1 MNKIKCLFLFI
12 FLIGNFLNNSFA
24 QSCSKEESSFKQ
36 ITLECIQKGSRKFE
50 GVRKRVEKQKKKL
63 EALREK
69 KAGVN
74 DKELRKA
81 EFLLAALIDMRS
93 KEAIKKVI
101 GTTYFFQTSSGLPGK
116 FVVRAAETRPSGC
129 SLYLEARTYS
139 QNGVIDSSTNLSIVN
154 DSNSW
159 NLDTASFDGTGK
171 NDVVLKREHGA
182 CVLKLD
188 EGVAFKFGKT
198 NESEEVVGN
207 EILVYASYFLIGLAV
222 FLVMQTIF
230 ADEDKFKAG
239 LSLEDADEDEKKQVP
254 NDIILKYSRPFFKRY
269 FSPVVQG
276 MKYKKKIK
284 AKYKRPLAASGMN
297 KFLTPEDFYAFKLF
311 LIVGFPISYVVGGK
325 FLEIDVEL
333 SYIPILMLV
342 GFFYPNQ
349 WVKEKATSRKREVML
364 NMPFIVDMLALS
376 VEAGLDFTAAIQRVI
391 EKAPP
396 SALVEEF
403 EIFLKEIKIGASR
416 AEALRALSWRIDSL
430 PIASFC
436 ATLIAADSV
445 GSGNLAP
452 ILKALSSEIRQ
463 KRSTEVEKKGAQAA
477 TKILFPMLFLILPAV
492 VVIIAAPFVID
503 FIGAK

>member
-1 MNKIKCLFLFI
+1 MNKFKCLFLFL
-12 FLIGNFLNNSFA
+12 FVAVGFVDKSYA
-24 QSCSKEESSFKQ
+24 QSCSRESSFKE
-36 ITLECIQKGSRKFE
+36 INLECIQKNLNKINQSRA
-50 GVRKRVEKQKKKL
+50 RVAKQRLKL
-63 EALREK
+63 EALRK
-69 KAGVN
+69 QKVKAN
-74 DKELRKA
+74 ILKKA
-81 EFLLAALIDMRS
+81 EFQVAGLISMQSNETAKDS
-93 KEAIKKVI
+93 I
-101 GTTYFFQTSSGLPGK
+101 GTTYFFETSSGLLGK
-116 FVVRAAETRPSGC
+116 FVVRAAEVRPSGC
-129 SLYLEARTYS
+129 QLFLEAVTY
-139 QNGVIDSSTNLSIVN
+139 NKEAVFDSSTNLSIVN
-154 DSNSW
+154 DANSW
-159 NLDTASFDGTGK
+159 NIDTVSFDASGK
-171 NDVVLKREHGA
+171 KDIVLKREHGA
-182 CVLKLD
+182 CIVKID
-188 EGVAFKFGKT
+188 EAAAFKFGKT
-198 NESEEVVGN
+198 NENEEVLGN
-207 EILVYASYFLIGLAV
+207 EILIYASYFLIGLAV

-254 NDIILKYSRPFFKRY
+254 KDIILKYSRPFFKRY

-276 MKYKKKIK
+276 MKYKKKIRE
-284 AKYKRPLAASGMN
+284 KYKRPLAASGMN
-297 KFLTPEDFYAFKLF
+297 QFLTPEDFYAFKLF
-311 LIVGFPISYVVGGK
+311 LIVGFPISYVLGGK
-325 FLEIDVEL
+325 FLEIDIEL

-349 WVKEKATSRKREVML
+349 WIKEKANARRNEVML

-376 VEAGLDFTAAIQRVI
+376 VEAGLDFAAAIQRVI

-403 EIFLKEIKIGASR
+403 EIFLKEIKVGASR

-477 TKILFPMLFLILPAV
+477 TKILFPMLFIILPAV
-492 VVIIAAPFVID
+492 VVIIAAPFIID